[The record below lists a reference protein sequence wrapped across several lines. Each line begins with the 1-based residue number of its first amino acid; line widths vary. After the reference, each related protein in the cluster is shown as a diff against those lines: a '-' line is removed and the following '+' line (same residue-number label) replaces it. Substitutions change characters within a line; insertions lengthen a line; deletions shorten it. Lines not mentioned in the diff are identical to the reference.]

1 MEKIRIPNNRYIC
14 PECTGNGYKRI
25 AKNMVVQCEKC
36 KSQGELEMEAPTV
49 EELNEIAQKA
59 RLQ

>member
-1 MEKIRIPNNRYIC
+1 MEKIRIPNNKYIC

-36 KSQGELEMEAPTV
+36 KSQGELEMD
-49 EELNEIAQKA
+49 
-59 RLQ
+59 

>member
-1 MEKIRIPNNRYIC
+1 MEKIKIPNNRYIC

-36 KSQGELEMEAPTV
+36 KSQGELPIKEPTI
-49 EELNEIAQKA
+49 EELNEMAKYA

>member
-1 MEKIRIPNNRYIC
+1 MEKIRIPNNKYIC
-14 PECTGNGYKRI
+14 PECKGNGYKTI
-25 AKNMVVQCEKC
+25 ADNMVVQCEKC
-36 KSQGELEMEAPTV
+36 KSQGELEMEAPTI

>member
-1 MEKIRIPNNRYIC
+1 MEKIRIPNNKYIC
-14 PECTGNGYKRI
+14 PECKGNGYNRI

-36 KSQGELEMEAPTV
+36 KSQGELKIEAPTI